1 MISTAI
7 QQLVNYGLDTGLIL
21 PDDEIYIRNQLLM
34 TMQLDDF
41 TAPEGEVCYTDL
53 ESILK
58 TLVDDAVA
66 RGVCADN
73 STARDLFDTK
83 LMGVLT
89 PRPSIVRANFEE
101 RYENEGPQAATD
113 WFYKFSQDT
122 DYIRRY
128 RIKRD
133 LKWVA
138 KTPYGD
144 LDITINLSKPEKDPK
159 AIAAARNGL
168 EAAMCCSVGDDD
180 FGRYL
185 LGTLREN
192 RVRCIRR
199 EPCREAVTTMAFVSL
214 TEEGER
220 SFTFVRKPG
229 ADMFLREEDVR
240 EADIRDTVI
249 VHAGSCSL
257 SASPAA
263 EATAKALHLGREM
276 GRLVSF
282 DVNYRDMMWN
292 GSQEACAA
300 KVREILPDVDLLKI
314 SEEEA
319 DMLGGE
325 AELPALMERYGLTL
339 VVLTL
344 GGQGARGYF
353 RGRRLAVPGRRAHCA
368 DATGAG
374 DAFWGGM
381 LSQMRFRGVTQAEQ
395 LTEPLVQE
403 ALEYGNVSGWLC
415 VQGRGA
421 IPSLPTRQEI
431 ERHLV

>member
-1 MISTAI
+1 MDLYSIGEMLIDFIPGDVPGSYLRNAGGAPANLAI
-7 QQLVNYGLDTGLIL
+7 AAARCGLDTGL
-21 PDDEIYIRNQLLM
+21 
-34 TMQLDDF
+34 
-41 TAPEGEVCYTDL
+41 
-53 ESILK
+53 
-58 TLVDDAVA
+58 
-66 RGVCADN
+66 
-73 STARDLFDTK
+73 
-83 LMGVLT
+83 
-89 PRPSIVRANFEE
+89 
-101 RYENEGPQAATD
+101 
-113 WFYKFSQDT
+113 
-122 DYIRRY
+122 
-128 RIKRD
+128 
-133 LKWVA
+133 
-138 KTPYGD
+138 
-144 LDITINLSKPEKDPK
+144 
-159 AIAAARNGL
+159 
-168 EAAMCCSVGDDD
+168 CCSVGNDD
-180 FGRYL
+180 FGRFL
-185 LGTLREN
+185 LDTLRQN
-192 RVRCIRR
+192 GVRALRTELCD
-199 EPCREAVTTMAFVSL
+199 EAVTTMAFVTL
-214 TEEGER
+214 TETGER
-220 SFTFVRKPG
+220 SFTFARKPG
-229 ADMFLREEDVR
+229 ADMFLRESDVKESDIR
-240 EADIRDTVI
+240 EAVI

-263 EATAKALHLGREM
+263 EATAKALRLGREM

-381 LSQMRFRGVTQAEQ
+381 LSQMRFRGVTRAEQ

-431 ERHLV
+431 ERYLV

>member
-1 MISTAI
+1 MIKSTNGRA
-7 QQLVNYGLDTGLIL
+7 DSHW
-21 PDDEIYIRNQLLM
+21 
-34 TMQLDDF
+34 
-41 TAPEGEVCYTDL
+41 L
-53 ESILK
+53 ESLEESMS
-58 TLVDDAVA
+58 AV
-66 RGVCADN
+66 GV
-73 STARDLFDTK
+73 
-83 LMGVLT
+83 
-89 PRPSIVRANFEE
+89 
-101 RYENEGPQAATD
+101 
-113 WFYKFSQDT
+113 
-122 DYIRRY
+122 
-128 RIKRD
+128 
-133 LKWVA
+133 
-138 KTPYGD
+138 
-144 LDITINLSKPEKDPK
+144 

-344 GGQGARGYF
+344 GGLGAWYGDAAGERYQPAF
-353 RGRRLAVPGRRAHCA
+353 SVRAV
-368 DATGAG
+368 DTTGAG
-374 DAFWGGM
+374 PEDISGGGAS
-381 LSQMRFRGVTQAEQ
+381 LSRVGGPTARMQPAPETPSGAECCLRCDSGVS
-395 LTEPLVQE
+395 PRR
-403 ALEYGNVSGWLC
+403 S
-415 VQGRGA
+415 
-421 IPSLPTRQEI
+421 S
-431 ERHLV
+431 

>member
-1 MISTAI
+1 M
-7 QQLVNYGLDTGLIL
+7 
-21 PDDEIYIRNQLLM
+21 
-34 TMQLDDF
+34 
-41 TAPEGEVCYTDL
+41 
-53 ESILK
+53 
-58 TLVDDAVA
+58 
-66 RGVCADN
+66 
-73 STARDLFDTK
+73 
-83 LMGVLT
+83 
-89 PRPSIVRANFEE
+89 
-101 RYENEGPQAATD
+101 
-113 WFYKFSQDT
+113 
-122 DYIRRY
+122 
-128 RIKRD
+128 
-133 LKWVA
+133 
-138 KTPYGD
+138 
-144 LDITINLSKPEKDPK
+144 

-300 KVREILPDVDLLKI
+300 KVREILPDGDLLKI
-314 SEEEA
+314 SEEGA
-319 DMLGGE
+319 GMLGG
-325 AELPALMERYGLTL
+325 AAGLPAE
-339 VVLTL
+339 
-344 GGQGARGYF
+344 
-353 RGRRLAVPGRRAHCA
+353 
-368 DATGAG
+368 
-374 DAFWGGM
+374 
-381 LSQMRFRGVTQAEQ
+381 
-395 LTEPLVQE
+395 
-403 ALEYGNVSGWLC
+403 SGE
-415 VQGRGA
+415 GERGA
-421 IPSLPTRQEI
+421 SSTPDNEPETLEPSTREMSNNSS
-431 ERHLV
+431 RSDNVANGAA

>member
-1 MISTAI
+1 MDLYSVGEM
-7 QQLVNYGLDTGLIL
+7 LVDFL
-21 PDDEIYIRNQLLM
+21 PGSEPGSYIRNAGG
-34 TMQLDDF
+34 
-41 TAPEGEVCYTDL
+41 AP
-53 ESILK
+53 
-58 TLVDDAVA
+58 
-66 RGVCADN
+66 
-73 STARDLFDTK
+73 
-83 LMGVLT
+83 
-89 PRPSIVRANFEE
+89 AN
-101 RYENEGPQAATD
+101 
-113 WFYKFSQDT
+113 
-122 DYIRRY
+122 
-128 RIKRD
+128 
-133 LKWVA
+133 V
-138 KTPYGD
+138 
-144 LDITINLSKPEKDPK
+144 

-300 KVREILPDVDLLKI
+300 KVREILPDVDLLIRPSGELRI
-314 SEEEA
+314 SNFLIWQSAYAEFYFTDVLWPDFSEKELEA
-319 DMLGGE
+319 ALIDYAGRSRRFGG
-325 AELPALMERYGLTL
+325 
-339 VVLTL
+339 V
-344 GGQGARGYF
+344 
-353 RGRRLAVPGRRAHCA
+353 
-368 DATGAG
+368 
-374 DAFWGGM
+374 
-381 LSQMRFRGVTQAEQ
+381 
-395 LTEPLVQE
+395 
-403 ALEYGNVSGWLC
+403 
-415 VQGRGA
+415 
-421 IPSLPTRQEI
+421 
-431 ERHLV
+431 

>member
-1 MISTAI
+1 
-7 QQLVNYGLDTGLIL
+7 
-21 PDDEIYIRNQLLM
+21 
-34 TMQLDDF
+34 
-41 TAPEGEVCYTDL
+41 
-53 ESILK
+53 
-58 TLVDDAVA
+58 
-66 RGVCADN
+66 
-73 STARDLFDTK
+73 
-83 LMGVLT
+83 
-89 PRPSIVRANFEE
+89 
-101 RYENEGPQAATD
+101 
-113 WFYKFSQDT
+113 
-122 DYIRRY
+122 
-128 RIKRD
+128 
-133 LKWVA
+133 
-138 KTPYGD
+138 
-144 LDITINLSKPEKDPK
+144 
-159 AIAAARNGL
+159 
-168 EAAMCCSVGDDD
+168 
-180 FGRYL
+180 
-185 LGTLREN
+185 
-192 RVRCIRR
+192 
-199 EPCREAVTTMAFVSL
+199 
-214 TEEGER
+214 
-220 SFTFVRKPG
+220 
-229 ADMFLREEDVR
+229 MFLREEDVR

>member
-1 MISTAI
+1 MSYQAI
-7 QQLVNYGLDTGLIL
+7 KDLVGYALRTGLI
-21 PDDEIYIRNQLLM
+21 DEYDRPWAVNELLQAM
-34 TMQLDDF
+34 GMDAWEEPAETHERPLEDILKELLDD
-41 TAPEGEVCYTDL
+41 A
-53 ESILK
+53 
-58 TLVDDAVA
+58 AA
-66 RGVCADN
+66 RGRIEDDTTN
-73 STARDLFDTK
+73 RDLFDTE
-83 LMGVLT
+83 LMGRLT
-89 PRPSIVRANFEE
+89 PRPSQVISEFRR
-101 RYENEGPQAATD
+101 RYQAGPKDATD
-113 WFYKFSQDT
+113 WFYRFSQDT

-128 RIKRD
+128 RIAKD
-133 LKWVA
+133 VKWKA
-138 KTPYGD
+138 TTPYGE

>member
-1 MISTAI
+1 MDLYSVGEM
-7 QQLVNYGLDTGLIL
+7 LVDFL
-21 PDDEIYIRNQLLM
+21 PGSEPGSYIRNAGG
-34 TMQLDDF
+34 
-41 TAPEGEVCYTDL
+41 AP
-53 ESILK
+53 
-58 TLVDDAVA
+58 
-66 RGVCADN
+66 
-73 STARDLFDTK
+73 
-83 LMGVLT
+83 
-89 PRPSIVRANFEE
+89 AN
-101 RYENEGPQAATD
+101 
-113 WFYKFSQDT
+113 
-122 DYIRRY
+122 
-128 RIKRD
+128 
-133 LKWVA
+133 V
-138 KTPYGD
+138 
-144 LDITINLSKPEKDPK
+144 

-415 VQGRGA
+415 VKSRGA

>member
-1 MISTAI
+1 M
-7 QQLVNYGLDTGLIL
+7 
-21 PDDEIYIRNQLLM
+21 
-34 TMQLDDF
+34 
-41 TAPEGEVCYTDL
+41 
-53 ESILK
+53 
-58 TLVDDAVA
+58 
-66 RGVCADN
+66 
-73 STARDLFDTK
+73 
-83 LMGVLT
+83 
-89 PRPSIVRANFEE
+89 
-101 RYENEGPQAATD
+101 
-113 WFYKFSQDT
+113 
-122 DYIRRY
+122 
-128 RIKRD
+128 
-133 LKWVA
+133 
-138 KTPYGD
+138 
-144 LDITINLSKPEKDPK
+144 

-199 EPCREAVTTMAFVSL
+199 EPCREAVTTMAFVSDGGRGAEL
-214 TEEGER
+214 HL
-220 SFTFVRKPG
+220 VRKPG

-249 VHAGSCSL
+249 VHAGRVL

-319 DMLGGE
+319 DMLGARRSCPPHG
-325 AELPALMERYGLTL
+325 AVRIDA
-339 VVLTL
+339 
-344 GGQGARGYF
+344 GGADPGRSGCQRIFPGAAPRCPGSAGPLRGCN
-353 RGRRLAVPGRRAHCA
+353 RRRRRLLGRNAVS
-368 DATGAG
+368 DAI
-374 DAFWGGM
+374 
-381 LSQMRFRGVTQAEQ
+381 LGVTQAEQ

>member
-1 MISTAI
+1 MDLYSVGEM
-7 QQLVNYGLDTGLIL
+7 LVDFL
-21 PDDEIYIRNQLLM
+21 PGSEPGSYIRNAGG
-34 TMQLDDF
+34 
-41 TAPEGEVCYTDL
+41 AP
-53 ESILK
+53 
-58 TLVDDAVA
+58 
-66 RGVCADN
+66 
-73 STARDLFDTK
+73 
-83 LMGVLT
+83 
-89 PRPSIVRANFEE
+89 AN
-101 RYENEGPQAATD
+101 
-113 WFYKFSQDT
+113 
-122 DYIRRY
+122 
-128 RIKRD
+128 
-133 LKWVA
+133 V
-138 KTPYGD
+138 
-144 LDITINLSKPEKDPK
+144 

-199 EPCREAVTTMAFVSL
+199 EPCREAVT
-214 TEEGER
+214 
-220 SFTFVRKPG
+220 
-229 ADMFLREEDVR
+229 
-240 EADIRDTVI
+240 
-249 VHAGSCSL
+249 
-257 SASPAA
+257 SPAA

>member
-1 MISTAI
+1 MDLYSVGEM
-7 QQLVNYGLDTGLIL
+7 LVDFL
-21 PDDEIYIRNQLLM
+21 PGSEPGSYIRNAGG
-34 TMQLDDF
+34 
-41 TAPEGEVCYTDL
+41 AP
-53 ESILK
+53 
-58 TLVDDAVA
+58 
-66 RGVCADN
+66 
-73 STARDLFDTK
+73 
-83 LMGVLT
+83 
-89 PRPSIVRANFEE
+89 AN
-101 RYENEGPQAATD
+101 
-113 WFYKFSQDT
+113 
-122 DYIRRY
+122 
-128 RIKRD
+128 
-133 LKWVA
+133 V
-138 KTPYGD
+138 
-144 LDITINLSKPEKDPK
+144 

-319 DMLGGE
+319 VEDL
-325 AELPALMERYGLTL
+325 
-339 VVLTL
+339 
-344 GGQGARGYF
+344 
-353 RGRRLAVPGRRAHCA
+353 
-368 DATGAG
+368 
-374 DAFWGGM
+374 
-381 LSQMRFRGVTQAEQ
+381 
-395 LTEPLVQE
+395 
-403 ALEYGNVSGWLC
+403 
-415 VQGRGA
+415 
-421 IPSLPTRQEI
+421 
-431 ERHLV
+431 

>member
-1 MISTAI
+1 MDLYSVGEM
-7 QQLVNYGLDTGLIL
+7 LVDFL
-21 PDDEIYIRNQLLM
+21 PGSEPGSYIRNAGG
-34 TMQLDDF
+34 
-41 TAPEGEVCYTDL
+41 AP
-53 ESILK
+53 
-58 TLVDDAVA
+58 
-66 RGVCADN
+66 
-73 STARDLFDTK
+73 
-83 LMGVLT
+83 
-89 PRPSIVRANFEE
+89 AN
-101 RYENEGPQAATD
+101 
-113 WFYKFSQDT
+113 
-122 DYIRRY
+122 
-128 RIKRD
+128 
-133 LKWVA
+133 V
-138 KTPYGD
+138 
-144 LDITINLSKPEKDPK
+144 

-192 RVRCIRR
+192 RVRCIR
-199 EPCREAVTTMAFVSL
+199 
-214 TEEGER
+214 
-220 SFTFVRKPG
+220 PG
-229 ADMFLREEDVR
+229 ALPGGGHHHGVCLSDGGRGAELHLCPQAWGGYVPSGGGRTGGGHPGHGDR
-240 EADIRDTVI
+240 PRR
-249 VHAGSCSL
+249 SCSL

-292 GSQEACAA
+292 GSQEAWRRKGAGDPAGRGSAEDLRGGGRYAGGRGGAA
-300 KVREILPDVDLLKI
+300 RPYGAVRIDAGG
-314 SEEEA
+314 A
-319 DMLGGE
+319 DPGRSGCQRIF
-325 AELPALMERYGLTL
+325 P
-339 VVLTL
+339 
-344 GGQGARGYF
+344 GAAPRC
-353 RGRRLAVPGRRAHCA
+353 PGRRAHCA

>member
-1 MISTAI
+1 MDLYSVGEM
-7 QQLVNYGLDTGLIL
+7 LVDFL
-21 PDDEIYIRNQLLM
+21 PGSEPGSYIRNAGG
-34 TMQLDDF
+34 
-41 TAPEGEVCYTDL
+41 AP
-53 ESILK
+53 
-58 TLVDDAVA
+58 
-66 RGVCADN
+66 
-73 STARDLFDTK
+73 
-83 LMGVLT
+83 
-89 PRPSIVRANFEE
+89 AN
-101 RYENEGPQAATD
+101 AAT
-113 WFYKFSQDT
+113 
-122 DYIRRY
+122 
-128 RIKRD
+128 
-133 LKWVA
+133 
-138 KTPYGD
+138 
-144 LDITINLSKPEKDPK
+144 
-159 AIAAARNGL
+159 AAARNGL

-353 RGRRLAVPGRRAHCA
+353 RGRRLAVPGRRRLLGRNAVSDAIPGCHPGGAA
-368 DATGAG
+368 DGAAGAG
-374 DAFWGGM
+374 GAGVRQRQRMALCSGQRGDPLPAHPAGDRAASGVNAGFLPKTGKNLLTKRRRAFIIKRARELPRGG
-381 LSQMRFRGVTQAEQ
+381 
-395 LTEPLVQE
+395 
-403 ALEYGNVSGWLC
+403 
-415 VQGRGA
+415 
-421 IPSLPTRQEI
+421 
-431 ERHLV
+431 

>member
-1 MISTAI
+1 
-7 QQLVNYGLDTGLIL
+7 
-21 PDDEIYIRNQLLM
+21 
-34 TMQLDDF
+34 
-41 TAPEGEVCYTDL
+41 
-53 ESILK
+53 
-58 TLVDDAVA
+58 
-66 RGVCADN
+66 
-73 STARDLFDTK
+73 
-83 LMGVLT
+83 
-89 PRPSIVRANFEE
+89 
-101 RYENEGPQAATD
+101 
-113 WFYKFSQDT
+113 
-122 DYIRRY
+122 
-128 RIKRD
+128 
-133 LKWVA
+133 
-138 KTPYGD
+138 
-144 LDITINLSKPEKDPK
+144 
-159 AIAAARNGL
+159 
-168 EAAMCCSVGDDD
+168 MCCSVGDDD

-220 SFTFVRKPG
+220 SFTLSASRGGYVPSGGGRTGGGHPG
-229 ADMFLREEDVR
+229 HGDRPR
-240 EADIRDTVI
+240 R
-249 VHAGSCSL
+249 SCSL

-344 GGQGARGYF
+344 GGQGAEDISGGGASLSRSAGPLRGCN
-353 RGRRLAVPGRRAHCA
+353 RRRRRLLGRNAVSDAIPGCHPGGAADGAAGAGGAGVRQRQRMALCSGQRGDPLPCPPGRRSSGIWCKCGIFTENREKFI
-368 DATGAG
+368 DKKKTG
-374 DAFWGGM
+374 FYNK
-381 LSQMRFRGVTQAEQ
+381 T
-395 LTEPLVQE
+395 
-403 ALEYGNVSGWLC
+403 C
-415 VQGRGA
+415 KGA
-421 IPSLPTRQEI
+421 SARRLR
-431 ERHLV
+431 